1 MTLDSYDKLLGTVLQ
16 EYKILTEYKRLQSE
30 DLGGIY
36 VIPSHE
42 NSFVWF
48 GVLFVRAGPYKNGV
62 FRFTLTL
69 PDKFPNDSAL
79 PTVVFQSET
88 FHPLICPYSGSLEL
102 SEAFPK
108 WKTGENHLWQ
118 VLKFVQYVFG
128 HFEEY
133 MAVAEQTNVNTVAH
147 ELWQGQGRSEFL
159 QRVEDCVRL
168 SQTKVYDPAPV
179 QDRNYIVFEQ
189 FDRDVHGP
197 VLESMKAGRANE
209 VSTPPSSSGL
219 SWVKEG
225 VFQPLSKQ
233 G

>member
-48 GVLFVRAGPYKNGV
+48 GVLFVRSGPYKNGV

-69 PDKFPNDSAL
+69 SDKFPNDSAV

-88 FHPLICPYSGSLEL
+88 FHPLVCPYNGTLEL
-102 SEAFPK
+102 SEAFAK

-118 VLKFVQYVFG
+118 VLKFIQYVFV

-133 MAVAEQTNVNTVAH
+133 MAVAELTANNVAH
-147 ELWQGQGRSEFL
+147 ELFQQSRADFL

-168 SQTKVYDPAPV
+168 SQAKVYDPAPV

-189 FDRDVHGP
+189 FDGAVHGP
-197 VLESMKAGRANE
+197 VLESMKQGRANE
-209 VSTPPSSSGL
+209 VSTTPPSSGL